1 MWAEE
6 MMVVWRCEDGR
17 GRQSGSGAFLL
28 VMILVRVW
36 FVFLLLVEV
45 EGLLGFCTLDAG
57 SMSRATVRTAKR
69 ALIGRV
75 IVRCGQQEPG
85 RRSGDDD
92 LRASTGEANIS
103 TVALPFPA
111 SVVMSLGHLS
121 IWHCYAS

>member
-1 MWAEE
+1 M
-6 MMVVWRCEDGR
+6 
-17 GRQSGSGAFLL
+17 
-28 VMILVRVW
+28 
-36 FVFLLLVEV
+36 FLLLVEV

-57 SMSRATVRTAKR
+57 SMSRLTVRTAKR

-75 IVRCGQQEPG
+75 IVKCGQQEPG

-111 SVVMSLGHLS
+111 SVVMSLGNLPRFGALPYVLEYLAVCFFVFRRLVIVFDS
-121 IWHCYAS
+121 G